1 VDYITVEIHCV
12 HVSMVRLLQ
21 ILISLIG
28 FIIGFGV
35 YGPVSLYG
43 VMAIEAAPTHLS
55 GTSHAIVSF
64 ACNSKQ
70 QLTLSFFCVYNVV
83 LMLSFGQ

>member
-1 VDYITVEIHCV
+1 VLCIVTVTVEDCVTVEAHCISAS
-12 HVSMVRLLQ
+12 HACMLQ
-21 ILISLIG
+21 MLITLIG
-28 FIIGFGV
+28 FTIGFGI

-55 GTSHAIVSF
+55 GTSHAIVSL

-70 QLTLSFFCVYNVV
+70 TCIVV
-83 LMLSFGQ
+83 CI

>member
-1 VDYITVEIHCV
+1 VTVFTIVHITVEIYCIPE
-12 HVSMVRLLQ
+12 SYDRLLQ
-21 ILISLIG
+21 ILISLVG

-70 QLTLSFFCVYNVV
+70 NLLLCSSESIN
-83 LMLSFGQ
+83 

>member
-1 VDYITVEIHCV
+1 LYIITVEIRCIPASHGC
-12 HVSMVRLLQ
+12 LLQ
-21 ILISLIG
+21 MLITLIG
-28 FIIGFGV
+28 FTIGFGI

-55 GTSHAIVSF
+55 GTSHAIVSL

-70 QLTLSFFCVYNVV
+70 TDFVMCI
-83 LMLSFGQ
+83 